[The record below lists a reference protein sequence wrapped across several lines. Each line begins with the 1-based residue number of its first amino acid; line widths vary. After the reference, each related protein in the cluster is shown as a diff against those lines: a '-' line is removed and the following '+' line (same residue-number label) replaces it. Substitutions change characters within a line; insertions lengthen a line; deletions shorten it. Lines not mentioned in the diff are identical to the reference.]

1 MCGKSGRRVPIRR
14 RIPYHRSIGFQAAF
28 LHRGRLNASGH
39 IVKEKGNKM
48 LLGVNIDHVATL
60 RNARGTTY
68 PSPVEAALVAETHGA
83 DLITLHLREDRRHM
97 KDADVFAVKNAIRTR
112 LNLEMALTEEML
124 ENALQVRPE
133 DVCIVPEKRQEIT
146 TEGGLD
152 VLAQQDKVAQYVKT
166 LTDAGIRVSLFID
179 ADGGQIQAAHEVGAP
194 VIELV
199 RNPGILGEGAR
210 APHRPRVVVGFAAE
224 TGTDEEVAAF
234 GRAKARRKGADLM
247 AVNRVG
253 QGEGFGDVPNR
264 IEVLDA
270 DGRSVGAA
278 SGTKDD
284 VAEYLVGLIAGRL
297 ATLSA

>member
-1 MCGKSGRRVPIRR
+1 MSATTPAPAAPEPTWSDRDTAAAIPDEVREAVDAVLVDSDLARPEREILTT
-14 RIPYHRSIGFQAAF
+14 RIERWYPDVADGLTTLYG
-28 LHRGRLNASGH
+28 
-39 IVKEKGNKM
+39 EP
-48 LLGVNIDHVATL
+48 VATRTAANL
-60 RNARGTTY
+60 LA
-68 PSPVEAALVAETHGA
+68 EA
-83 DLITLHLREDRRHM
+83 
-97 KDADVFAVKNAIRTR
+97 
-112 LNLEMALTEEML
+112 
-124 ENALQVRPE
+124 
-133 DVCIVPEKRQEIT
+133 
-146 TEGGLD
+146 
-152 VLAQQDKVAQYVKT
+152 
-166 LTDAGIRVSLFID
+166 
-179 ADGGQIQAAHEVGAP
+179 
-194 VIELV
+194 
-199 RNPGILGEGAR
+199 AR

-284 VAEYLVGLIAGRL
+284 VAEYLVGLIASRL